1 MSGRGEIKHGKA
13 AMTKR
18 GSCSHVCPY
27 VAVIR
32 AAMMKHVCHTP
43 DMQLEERVVRRR
55 IKNADYAAHASAEQK
70 QCGVQRGKGQQPGG
84 DIVEHDA

>member
-1 MSGRGEIKHGKA
+1 
-13 AMTKR
+13 MTKR
-18 GSCSHVCPY
+18 GSCSRVCPY

-32 AAMMKHVCHTP
+32 AAMTKHVCHVP

-70 QCGVQRGKGQQPGG
+70 QCGVQRGAGEQPGG
-84 DIVEHDA
+84 DIVEHNA